1 MGRYRR
7 KHRACALCSG
17 HRGVQVNEQVL
28 DVGRRGRQ
36 LETLSAPCE
45 AGWMSELRAL
55 VVCTGNTCRSPMGE
69 AILRE
74 RLTSAGIDAAVA
86 SAGTLGWSQRP
97 ASKHAVTVMAEMGL
111 DIGGHVSRRIA
122 SGDLDVD
129 LVVAMT
135 RIHAGAVIGRDS
147 ELRPRVFLPSEF
159 SRLATNSPS
168 MGLTTPSRVAMRERI
183 ERSGQSVKATS
194 SGARRK
200 KSMIRLVN
208 RWLHT
213 VPRLFDSTVTSV
225 AWWTLF
231 GGRSTG

>member
-1 MGRYRR
+1 
-7 KHRACALCSG
+7 
-17 HRGVQVNEQVL
+17 
-28 DVGRRGRQ
+28 
-36 LETLSAPCE
+36 
-45 AGWMSELRAL
+45 MSELRAL

-159 SRLATNSPS
+159 SRLATDSPS
-168 MGLTTPSRVAMRERI
+168 MGLATPSRAAMRERI
-183 ERSGQSVKATS
+183 EAIGAKREGNLVGRPAEEIDDPAGEPLAAYRATAARLDRHLS
-194 SGARRK
+194 S
-200 KSMIRLVN
+200 LVDAL
-208 RWLHT
+208 R
-213 VPRLFDSTVTSV
+213 
-225 AWWTLF
+225 
-231 GGRSTG
+231 GRSTG